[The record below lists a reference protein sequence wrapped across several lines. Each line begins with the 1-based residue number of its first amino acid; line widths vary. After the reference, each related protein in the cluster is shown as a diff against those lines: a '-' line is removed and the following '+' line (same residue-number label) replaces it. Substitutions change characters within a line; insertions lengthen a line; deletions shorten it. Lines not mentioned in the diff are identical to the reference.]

1 MSLLEIDKLESE
13 TKPWDFIKRLIIE
26 EVTSRMSDKTYSEV
40 VWESRDWPRILK
52 RPERNIVYYMKTYNG
67 ELYIRIKDR
76 KKAVT
81 GIYGYGYRC
90 LDRFDGLLRSP
101 LPLSIE
107 EILIK
112 NGHELT

>member
-13 TKPWDFIKRLIIE
+13 TKPWDFIKCLVIE
-26 EVTSRMSDKTYSEV
+26 EITSRMSGETYSEV
-40 VWESRDWPRILK
+40 FWESCDWPRILK

-76 KKAVT
+76 NKVVT
-81 GIYGYGYRC
+81 GMHGYRC
-90 LDRFDGLLRSP
+90 LTKFASIGLLR

-112 NGHELT
+112 NGYERT

>member
-13 TKPWDFIKRLIIE
+13 TKPWGFIKCLVIE
-26 EVTSRMSDKTYSEV
+26 EITSRMFGETYSEV
-40 VWESRDWPRILK
+40 VWESCDWPRILK

-76 KKAVT
+76 KKVVT
-81 GIYGYGYRC
+81 GMYGYRC
-90 LDRFDGLLRSP
+90 LDMFVGLLG

-112 NGHELT
+112 NGYECT